1 MNRKLL
7 ALNITLGIGVIYTG
21 IQLRDTW
28 MAAKERQ
35 RGMPGADP
43 KAAPV
48 RPVAALPKQPP
59 VTPAGYID
67 VAQKDLFDPS
77 RNPNLPPPPVTTPPP
92 PPPRNPPPLPSY
104 HGMMDFGDPQG
115 PIALI
120 TESSSPRHEEF
131 HAGEKI
137 GEFKLLAFDRKEM
150 TLEWE
155 GKTMHKLLNDGG
167 SEKAA
172 PRPQAGG
179 PEPPPIGLIPGQASE
194 QQPEQ
199 PRQQQDL
206 GPGTQMTES
215 VKACQAGD
223 SAAAGTVSGGY
234 RKEVNISPM
243 GPQCLWRAVGK

>member
-21 IQLRDTW
+21 VVLHDVW
-28 MAAKERQ
+28 MAAKSRQ
-35 RGMPGADP
+35 AGMPGQAP
-43 KAAPV
+43 KPGPV
-48 RPVAALPKQPP
+48 MPVAALPKQPA
-59 VTPAGYID
+59 VTPGGYID

-77 RNPNLPPPPVTTPPP
+77 RNPNLPPPPAPPP
-92 PPPRNPPPLPSY
+92 PPPRDPPPLPSY

-120 TESSSPRHEEF
+120 TESDSPRHEEF

-137 GEFKLLAFDRKEM
+137 GAFKLLAFDRKEM

-155 GKTMHKLLNDGG
+155 GRTLHKLLNDGG
-167 SEKAA
+167 SERAK

-179 PEPPPIGLIPGQASE
+179 PEPLMQNGVVPGQAPE

-206 GPGTQMTES
+206 GPGPQMTES

-223 SAAAGTVSGGY
+223 TPPSA
-234 RKEVNISPM
+234 R
-243 GPQCLWRAVGK
+243 